1 MKKTIAAV
9 ATAAAISIAAPA
21 FAADLPMKA
30 APYVPPPVWTW
41 TGFYVG
47 GFVGAGWGETES
59 AITSINISPP
69 PTTVFAGNL
78 PFNQNSRSGF
88 LGGGQ
93 AGYNWQTGLI
103 VLGVEADIAGL
114 DVKGTDPCALI
125 SALTCTTRSNWLATV
140 SGRVGAVILDRGLI
154 YVKGGGA
161 WLNSD
166 HSVNLPTITT
176 PPGFPFS
183 GASLTSASSTTTG
196 WLLGFGTEWM
206 ITRNWTAFIEYDYMD
221 FRDNFGGNNGNN
233 VHFTINPALTTP
245 FAVSAN
251 ANIKQTLSVAK
262 VGVNYKFDWGGGVVA
277 KY

>member
-1 MKKTIAAV
+1 MRKTIAAA
-9 ATAAAISIAAPA
+9 ATAISLAAAPA

-41 TGFYVG
+41 TGFYIG

-59 AITSINISPP
+59 AVTSINVSPP
-69 PTTVFAGNL
+69 IGTVFTGNV
-78 PFNQNSRSGF
+78 PFNQNSRSGV

-125 SALTCTTRSNWLATV
+125 SALTCTTQSHWLATV
-140 SGRVGAVILDRGLI
+140 SGRLGAVILDRGLI

-161 WLNSD
+161 WMNSG
-166 HSVNLPTITT
+166 HSVNFPVI
-176 PPGFPFS
+176 GGAAFPFN
-183 GASLTSASSTTTG
+183 GASLTSANSTTSG

-233 VHFTINPALTTP
+233 VNFLINPALTTP
-245 FAVSAN
+245 FAVNVN

-262 VGVNYKFDWGGGVVA
+262 VGVNYKFDWGSGVVA